1 MRIPSPVNRR
11 QILILIALLVGLLLI
26 ATLRLMAGTGGISNI
41 QQWGIAS
48 DEFSHSLRMRRVF
61 AASIVGSSL
70 AIAGVLLQSLL
81 RNPLAAPDLMGLS
94 AGAGFAVTLTIF
106 LTGTILSAAA
116 AAFPA
121 LLGAV
126 IVLVLV
132 YTLSQRRGVIDPV
145 TMILIGVIVSVILG
159 AATMLVA
166 SQMPDRGFGTSRWMM
181 GHLRNDLTKT
191 NLITASIAMLVVFI
205 IGLMQSRSYDAGALP
220 IDEAKSVGLRIGRTR
235 LSQLLGAG
243 ILTTVSIILAGP
255 IGFVGLVCPHIVRVL
270 LGPKHLP
277 LLIGSAIVG
286 ATMVVGADLVT
297 RIIQTDAGR
306 IPIGVLTA
314 LIGGPVFLILLLK
327 QRTAQ
332 SDY

>member
-1 MRIPSPVNRR
+1 M
-11 QILILIALLVGLLLI
+11 LLLLLV
-26 ATLRLMAGTGGISNI
+26 ATLRLMAGTGGLSSL
-41 QQWGIAS
+41 QEWGIAS
-48 DEFSHSLRMRRVF
+48 DDYIHALRLRRVF

-116 AAFPA
+116 AALPA

-126 IVLVLV
+126 AVLVLV

-181 GHLRNDLTKT
+181 GHLRDDLSPA
-191 NLITASIAMLVVFI
+191 NLITASIAALIVLI
-205 IGLMQSRSYDAGALP
+205 IGLIQSKSYDAGALP
-220 IDEAKSVGLRIGRTR
+220 LDEAKSIGLRIGRIR
-235 LSQLLGAG
+235 LTQLLGAG

-277 LLIGSAIVG
+277 LLLGSAIVG
-286 ATMVVGADLVT
+286 ATMVIGADLIT
-297 RIIQTDAGR
+297 RIIETDAGR

-314 LIGGPVFLILLLK
+314 LIGGPIFLILLLK
-327 QRTAQ
+327 QRTSQA
-332 SDY
+332 DF